1 MVCQISDF
9 EFLLAPGISIPHSL
23 PILPIW
29 TSNLLNSYMALDA
42 LHGSSNHFG
51 RLPLKHISSTPFNDG
66 TSVYSCKLPEE
77 IQLHIESSFPTRSQT
92 QDKMIIEHKAKTFFQ
107 KCVQNTLPTIKTYID
122 DIMSASSMNSRCST
136 MKSPGYIGAASS
148 SKQDQPNEETIIPVS
163 SSLFKVPHSKQLT
176 AQPAN
181 HQLSNYHM
189 KLPEPTTFREIENP
203 FNAKEMF
210 EELIQGFS
218 TSIDLTNSELT
229 FGFQST

>member
-1 MVCQISDF
+1 
-9 EFLLAPGISIPHSL
+9 
-23 PILPIW
+23 
-29 TSNLLNSYMALDA
+29 
-42 LHGSSNHFG
+42 
-51 RLPLKHISSTPFNDG
+51 
-66 TSVYSCKLPEE
+66 
-77 IQLHIESSFPTRSQT
+77 
-92 QDKMIIEHKAKTFFQ
+92 MIIEHKAKTFFH

-136 MKSPGYIGAASS
+136 MKSPGYVGAASS

-189 KLPEPTTFREIENP
+189 KLPEPTSFREIENP

-229 FGFQST
+229 FGFQSTRILSFEENCFPQRIEVPKTAGSTITTNLPEILEGLLAAFFF